1 MGCHGA
7 VFGVSRRAVSLV
19 RAMHSGGAS
28 AESLHAPRDEA
39 AADEAAAAA
48 AAALA
53 GARGAQHLTSV
64 LNAPDDD
71 GWLTDAL
78 SSVWSLATGV
88 DSDAPPPLPP
98 GTLPEVTAADF
109 ERYLRSLATSWPA
122 FVAAREASRQQ
133 RSVADAR
140 AARASTGAPIGPLRR
155 CARAH
160 RNRTAAAAAA
170 APAAAPHVGADE
182 THPSPAAALTGHPVH
197 ASAAS
202 AAAPGQS
209 LVQVRR
215 AGQPC
220 LCAATPLALRRLIP
234 IGSEP

>member
-1 MGCHGA
+1 MSGL
-7 VFGVSRRAVSLV
+7 R
-19 RAMHSGGAS
+19 SGGAS
-28 AESLHAPRDEA
+28 AESLHAPRDEV

-88 DSDAPPPLPP
+88 DADAPPALPP
-98 GTLPEVTAADF
+98 GVLPEVTAADF

-140 AARASTGAPIGPLRR
+140 AARASTGAPI
-155 CARAH
+155 
-160 RNRTAAAAAA
+160 
-170 APAAAPHVGADE
+170 
-182 THPSPAAALTGHPVH
+182 AALT
-197 ASAAS
+197 
-202 AAAPGQS
+202 
-209 LVQVRR
+209 
-215 AGQPC
+215 
-220 LCAATPLALRRLIP
+220 
-234 IGSEP
+234 